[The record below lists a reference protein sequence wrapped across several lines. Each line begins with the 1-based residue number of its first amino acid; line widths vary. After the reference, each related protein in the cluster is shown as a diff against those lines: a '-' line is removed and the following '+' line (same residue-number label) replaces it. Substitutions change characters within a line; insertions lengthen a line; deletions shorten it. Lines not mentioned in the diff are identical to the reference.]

1 MKQYCRYCSH
11 CIQGDCFYCT
21 VFDMELTEQRIK
33 QLNKCKEFNLCEL
46 GDVESG
52 RQYKPRKLREPSI
65 ELPQITFEE
74 LERNYENT

>member
-21 VFDMELTEQRIK
+21 VFDMELRESTIK
-33 QLNKCKEFNLCEL
+33 RANKCKEFYLSEM

-52 RQYKPRKLREPSI
+52 RQYKPRKQCEPSA
-65 ELPQITFEE
+65 ELPQITFED
-74 LERNYENT
+74 LED